1 VRRSALACLAAL
13 CALGA
18 SGAHAASQG
27 AVGATSSGSIGIT
40 VSIAPRVRISV
51 AEGAPVQQA
60 AFQQSGRVER
70 SACLWS
76 NTATRGFRLVAAEGP
91 THNLAR
97 NAAVTAAPV
106 RPECARAGGAS
117 ASLRVDLQPA
127 GLQNASLSGKVPGAL
142 TLLVVPE

>member
-1 VRRSALACLAAL
+1 MRRIAFTCLAAIA
-13 CALGA
+13 ALGA
-18 SGAHAASQG
+18 SSSHAASQG
-27 AVGATSSGSIGIT
+27 AVGATSSGSIGIM

-51 AEGAPVQQA
+51 AEGSPVQQA
-60 AFQQSGRVER
+60 AFSQSNTLER

-91 THNLAR
+91 AR
-97 NAAVTAAPV
+97 NAAVTAGAA
-106 RPECARAGGAS
+106 RPECARAGGTS

-127 GLQNASLSGKVPGAL
+127 GLRNAALSGKVPGAL